1 MATAVETVKGF
12 MNTLKKY
19 SQDSTQIGQ
28 QALDDAIRTVTK
40 FSSLDEAKKNL
51 VDRLKDTETYP
62 DTDTRLKEAT
72 GMVLAPAVSNALN
85 DPANQDL
92 TEMSVNI
99 EVDPNAD
106 TGAISGSNAG
116 GSTVKN
122 ANDIV
127 PEDDVDLSTL
137 PLPEPGSTTPIT
149 YTGEDGKTFTFYVK
163 WPDSFT
169 TLVHGYNLS
178 SIEEMDSGLMD
189 SRNYVDL
196 AQFNPDDSY
205 TYVKTND
212 DGSTETA
219 TYPTY
224 GTIIQR
230 MSTVLKGL
238 NNYWLKE
245 GAKLDYDS
253 LGLALDG
260 QTIEIIFMGGSFYDL
275 PAANTFAI
283 RQDTLPANQL
293 AISIN
298 VTASKNY
305 WDPSDPNGAM
315 IEQSDLK
322 SGEKSL
328 HISVPASY
336 LDRLIA
342 HELVHAVMST
352 TGTLKK
358 GMPQF
363 FTEGIA
369 EVVQG
374 EDDFVGNKVYLIQ
387 ELVDSPSLL
396 QEALGLG
403 QGTGTSYAYPAGD
416 MFMRFIA
423 KQSLDVTSFVGD
435 SDTAQTFSYDTK
447 SAVITDYDEDD
458 TINFDKD
465 VEGYSISETFND
477 FQIESSDGLLAVRD
491 VRGKIMTFNNSKIG
505 TAYAY
510 MASDSSEVNGSNIGG
525 GNNYEVLFGANY
537 ENNTI
542 RAGYTG
548 SYLWGGIRG
557 NDVLFGGNGVD
568 TFAYSFNGGNDI
580 VQNAESK
587 DSVLF
592 NDITIDQLSA
602 AQIND
607 DGVYLKF
614 TDGGT
619 LTVNGK
625 VSTFVV
631 KNDEGSATYRAD
643 YESKSWWTQA

>member
-1 MATAVETVKGF
+1 MSTAVETVKNI
-12 MNTLKKY
+12 MNVLKKY
-19 SQDSTQIGQ
+19 SQDDSEIGVI
-28 QALDDAIRTVTK
+28 ALNDAIRTTTI
-40 FSSLDEAKKNL
+40 FSSLDEAKKDL
-51 VDRLKDTETYP
+51 VARLEDTETYP
-62 DTDTRLKEAT
+62 DSDTRLKEAT
-72 GMVLAPAVSNALN
+72 GMVLVPPVTNALK

-92 TEMSVNI
+92 TEISVNI

-149 YTGEDGKTFTFYVK
+149 YTGDDGKTFTFYVK

-260 QTIEIIFMGGSFYDL
+260 QTVEIIFMGGSFYDL
-275 PAANTFAI
+275 PAANTFTI
-283 RQDTLPANQL
+283 RQDTLPENQL

-298 VTASKNY
+298 VTASENY

-315 IEQSDLK
+315 IQQSDYE

-328 HISVPASY
+328 HISLPASY

-342 HELVHAVMST
+342 HELVHGVMNA

-369 EVVQG
+369 EVVHG
-374 EDDFVGNKVYLIQ
+374 EDDFVGNKVDLIQ
-387 ELVDSPSLL
+387 ELVASPSLL

-403 QGTGTSYAYPAGD
+403 QGTGNSYAYPAGN

-423 KQSLDVTSFVGD
+423 KQNLDVTPLIGD
-435 SDTAQTFSYDTK
+435 SSQSETFNYDTK
-447 SAVITDYDEDD
+447 SAVITNYDANDS
-458 TINFDKD
+458 INFNKN
-465 VEGYSISETFND
+465 VEEYGISDAFND
-477 FQIESSDGLLAVRD
+477 FEIESENDGILAVRD
-491 VRGKIMTFNNSKIG
+491 ARGKLMTLNTSGGTEYAFMAPNSTELDG
-505 TAYAY
+505 R
-510 MASDSSEVNGSNIGG
+510 NING
-525 GNNYEVLFGANY
+525 GNNFEILFGTNY
-537 ENNTI
+537 ENDII
-542 RAGYTG
+542 RAGNAG
-548 SYLWGGIRG
+548 SYLWGGLRG
-557 NDVLFGGNGVD
+557 NDELFGGAGQD
-568 TFAYSFNGGNDI
+568 TFVY
-580 VQNAESK
+580 K
-587 DSVLF
+587 F
-592 NDITIDQLSA
+592 NDDHDNFQNVES
-602 AQIND
+602 QDVINLGD
-607 DGVYLKF
+607 MTLDKISGAMFTDYGSYFRF
-614 TDGGT
+614 TDGGS
-619 LTVNGK
+619 LVINGQP
-625 VSTFVV
+625 STFVV
-631 KNDEGSATYRAD
+631 KNDSNATTYRAD
-643 YESKSWWTQA
+643 YQNKTWSETN